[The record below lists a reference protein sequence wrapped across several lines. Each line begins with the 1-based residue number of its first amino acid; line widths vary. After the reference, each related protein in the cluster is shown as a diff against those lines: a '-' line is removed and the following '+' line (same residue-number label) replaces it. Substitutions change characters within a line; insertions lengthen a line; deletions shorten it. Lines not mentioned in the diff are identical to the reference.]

1 VGDGYR
7 LQGAKCFVVDGH
19 VADLLIVAAA
29 TDDGSTVLLGV
40 DRAQPGVVVERTIM
54 VDAHNAAR
62 LRFDD
67 VAVTADRV
75 IVGPARGAAVLD
87 AVLDAGRAVVAAEML
102 GAGDEAFARTLA
114 YLKERRQF
122 GRAIGEFQALQHRA
136 AVLHTDLELARA
148 AVIKGLQAAQ
158 EGGPRAARWV
168 SVAKAKAC
176 QAAGLAVQEGVQMF
190 GGMGMTDAV
199 DQGLFMKRVRVLQ
212 ERFGD
217 AAFHGDRLARLNGY

>member
-1 VGDGYR
+1 
-7 LQGAKCFVVDGH
+7 
-19 VADLLIVAAA
+19 
-29 TDDGSTVLLGV
+29 VLLGV
-40 DRAQPGVVVERTIM
+40 ERAQPGVAVERTIM

-62 LRFDD
+62 IGFKG
-67 VAVTADRV
+67 VAVAAARV
-75 IVGPARGAAVLD
+75 LVGPDRGQTVLS
-87 AVLDAGRAVVAAEML
+87 AVLDAGRAVAASELL
-102 GAGDEAFARTLA
+102 GAGDEVFARTLA

-148 AVIKGLQAAQ
+148 AVAKGLQAAQ
-158 EGGPRAARWV
+158 QGGAQAARWV
-168 SVAKAKAC
+168 SIAKAKAC
-176 QAAGLAVQEGVQMF
+176 QAAGLAVQEGVQMY